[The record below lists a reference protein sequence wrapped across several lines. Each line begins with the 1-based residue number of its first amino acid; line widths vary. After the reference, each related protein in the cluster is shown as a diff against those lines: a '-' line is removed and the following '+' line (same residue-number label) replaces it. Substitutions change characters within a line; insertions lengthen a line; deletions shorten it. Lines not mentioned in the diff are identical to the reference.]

1 MSGKTVRVMMAEDQR
16 LFAESL
22 KTLLEIYADDIEIV
36 HIVGNGAEA
45 VEAAARLKPDVI
57 LMDVKMPIMDG
68 VEAVRAI
75 IAADASARIVML
87 STFNEADYVNRA
99 LEFGAVGYLLKDIT
113 PTGLIASIR
122 AVTEGVTQISP
133 AIARR
138 LVDRR
143 FESYRVRCGKF
154 KWFENLTLREREVF
168 KLVAKGYDNQ
178 EIANELHIA
187 YQTVRNYVSSI
198 YSKLNVQDRFQIIK
212 HAQKLL
218 Q

>member
-1 MSGKTVRVMMAEDQR
+1 MNGETVRVMMAEDQR

-36 HIVGNGAEA
+36 HIAGNGAEA

-143 FESYRVRCGKF
+143 FESYRVRSGKF
-154 KWFENLTLREREVF
+154 DWFENLTLREREVF

>member
-1 MSGKTVRVMMAEDQR
+1 MNGETVRVMMAEDQR

-36 HIVGNGAEA
+36 HIAGNGAEA

-143 FESYRVRCGKF
+143 FESYRVRSGKF
-154 KWFENLTLREREVF
+154 DWFENLTLREREVF

-212 HAQKLL
+212 HAQKLM

>member
-1 MSGKTVRVMMAEDQR
+1 MNGKRVRVMMAEDQS

-22 KTLLEIYADDIEIV
+22 KTLLEIYTDDIEIV
-36 HIVGNGAEA
+36 HIAVNGEEA

-68 VEAVRAI
+68 VEAVKKI
-75 IAADASARIVML
+75 IDSDASARIVML

-113 PTGLIASIR
+113 PTGLAASIR

-133 AIARR
+133 GIARK
-138 LVDRR
+138 LVDRK
-143 FESYRVRCGKF
+143 FESISVESGKF

-168 KLVAKGYDNQ
+168 KLVAKGCDNQ

-187 YQTVRNYVSSI
+187 YQMVRNYVSSI

>member
-1 MSGKTVRVMMAEDQR
+1 MNGKRVRVMMAEDQS

-22 KTLLEIYADDIEIV
+22 KTLLEIYTDDIEIV
-36 HIVGNGAEA
+36 HIAVNGEEA

-57 LMDVKMPIMDG
+57 LMDVKMPIMGG
-68 VEAVRAI
+68 VEAVKKI
-75 IAADASARIVML
+75 IDSDASARIVML

-113 PTGLIASIR
+113 PTGLAASIR

-133 AIARR
+133 GIARK
-138 LVDRR
+138 LVDRK
-143 FESYRVRCGKF
+143 FESISVESGKF

>member
-1 MSGKTVRVMMAEDQR
+1 MNGKRVRVMMAEDQS

-22 KTLLEIYADDIEIV
+22 KTLLEIYTDDIEIV
-36 HIVGNGAEA
+36 HIAVNGEEA

-68 VEAVRAI
+68 VEAVKKI
-75 IAADASARIVML
+75 IDSDASARIVML

-113 PTGLIASIR
+113 PTGLAASIR

-133 AIARR
+133 GIARK
-138 LVDRR
+138 LVDRK
-143 FESYRVRCGKF
+143 FESISVESGKF

-168 KLVAKGYDNQ
+168 KLVAKGCENQ

>member
-1 MSGKTVRVMMAEDQR
+1 MNGETVRVMMAEDQR

-36 HIVGNGAEA
+36 HIAVNGAEA

-75 IAADASARIVML
+75 MAADASARIVML

-143 FESYRVRCGKF
+143 FESYRVRSGKF
-154 KWFENLTLREREVF
+154 DWFENLTLREREVF

>member
-1 MSGKTVRVMMAEDQR
+1 MNAETVRVMMAEDQR

-36 HIVGNGAEA
+36 HIVANGKEA

-75 IAADASARIVML
+75 IAVDASARIVML

-143 FESYRVRCGKF
+143 FESYRVRSGKF
-154 KWFENLTLREREVF
+154 DWFENLTLREREVF

>member
-1 MSGKTVRVMMAEDQR
+1 MNGKRVRVMMAEDQS

-22 KTLLEIYADDIEIV
+22 KTLLEIYTDDIEIV
-36 HIVGNGAEA
+36 HIAVNGEEA

-68 VEAVRAI
+68 VEAVKKI
-75 IAADASARIVML
+75 IDSDASARIVML

-113 PTGLIASIR
+113 PTGLAASIR

-133 AIARR
+133 GIARK
-138 LVDRR
+138 LVDRK
-143 FESYRVRCGKF
+143 FESISVESGKF

-168 KLVAKGYDNQ
+168 KLVAKGCDNQ

>member
-1 MSGKTVRVMMAEDQR
+1 MNGKGVRVMMAEDQS

-22 KTLLEIYADDIEIV
+22 KTLLEIYTDDIEIV
-36 HIVGNGAEA
+36 HIAVNGEEA

-68 VEAVRAI
+68 VEAVKKI
-75 IAADASARIVML
+75 IDSDASARIVML

-113 PTGLIASIR
+113 PTGLAASIR

-133 AIARR
+133 GIARK
-138 LVDRR
+138 LVDRK
-143 FESYRVRCGKF
+143 FESISVESGKF
-154 KWFENLTLREREVF
+154 DWFENLTLREREVF
-168 KLVAKGYDNQ
+168 NLVAKGYDNQ

>member
-1 MSGKTVRVMMAEDQR
+1 MNGETVRVMMAEDQR

-22 KTLLEIYADDIEIV
+22 KTLLEIYADDIEIIHIAV
-36 HIVGNGAEA
+36 HGAEA

-143 FESYRVRCGKF
+143 FASYRVRSGKF
-154 KWFENLTLREREVF
+154 DWFENLTLREREVF

>member
-1 MSGKTVRVMMAEDQR
+1 MNGETVRVMMAEDQR

-36 HIVGNGAEA
+36 HIAGNGAEA

-87 STFNEADYVNRA
+87 STFNEAGYVNRA

-143 FESYRVRCGKF
+143 FESYRVRSGKF
-154 KWFENLTLREREVF
+154 DWFENLTLREREVF

>member
-1 MSGKTVRVMMAEDQR
+1 MNGKRVRVMMAEDQS

-22 KTLLEIYADDIEIV
+22 KSLLEIYTDDIEIV
-36 HIVGNGAEA
+36 HIAVNGEEA

-57 LMDVKMPIMDG
+57 LMDVKMPIMGG
-68 VEAVRAI
+68 VEAVKKI
-75 IAADASARIVML
+75 IDSDASARIVML

-113 PTGLIASIR
+113 PTGLAASIR

-133 AIARR
+133 GIARK
-138 LVDRR
+138 LVDRK
-143 FESYRVRCGKF
+143 FESISVESGKF

>member
-1 MSGKTVRVMMAEDQR
+1 MNGKRVRVMMAEDQS

-22 KTLLEIYADDIEIV
+22 KTLLEIYTDDIEIV
-36 HIVGNGAEA
+36 HIAVNGEEV

-68 VEAVRAI
+68 VEAVKKI
-75 IAADASARIVML
+75 IDSDASARIVML

-113 PTGLIASIR
+113 PTGLAASIR

-133 AIARR
+133 GIARK
-138 LVDRR
+138 LVDRK
-143 FESYRVRCGKF
+143 FESISVESGKF

-168 KLVAKGYDNQ
+168 KLVAKGCDNQ

>member
-1 MSGKTVRVMMAEDQR
+1 MNGKRVRVMMAEDQS

-22 KTLLEIYADDIEIV
+22 KTLLEIYTDDIEIV
-36 HIVGNGAEA
+36 HIAVNGEEA

-57 LMDVKMPIMDG
+57 LMDVKMPIMGG
-68 VEAVRAI
+68 VEAVKKI
-75 IAADASARIVML
+75 IDSDASARIVML

-113 PTGLIASIR
+113 PTGLAASIR

-133 AIARR
+133 GIARK
-138 LVDRR
+138 LVDRK
-143 FESYRVRCGKF
+143 FESISVESGKF

-168 KLVAKGYDNQ
+168 KLVAKGCDNQ

>member
-1 MSGKTVRVMMAEDQR
+1 MNGKGVRVMMAEDQS

-22 KTLLEIYADDIEIV
+22 KTLLEIYTDDIEIV
-36 HIVGNGAEA
+36 HIAVNGEEA

-68 VEAVRAI
+68 VEAVKKI
-75 IAADASARIVML
+75 IDSDASARIVML

-113 PTGLIASIR
+113 PTGLAASIR

-133 AIARR
+133 GIARK
-138 LVDRR
+138 LVDRK
-143 FESYRVRCGKF
+143 FESISVESGKF

-168 KLVAKGYDNQ
+168 KLVAKGCDNQ

>member
-1 MSGKTVRVMMAEDQR
+1 MNGKGVRVMMAEDQS

-22 KTLLEIYADDIEIV
+22 KTLLEIYTDDIEIV
-36 HIVGNGAEA
+36 HIAVNGEEA

-87 STFNEADYVNRA
+87 STFNEAGYVNRA

-113 PTGLIASIR
+113 PTGLAASIR

-133 AIARR
+133 GIARK
-138 LVDRR
+138 LVDRK
-143 FESYRVRCGKF
+143 FESISVESGKF

-168 KLVAKGYDNQ
+168 KLVAKGCDNQ

-198 YSKLNVQDRFQIIK
+198 YSKLDVQDRFQIIK
-212 HAQKLL
+212 HAQKLM

>member
-1 MSGKTVRVMMAEDQR
+1 MSAETVRVMMAEDQS

-22 KTLLEIYADDIEIV
+22 KTLLEIYADDIKII
-36 HIVGNGAEA
+36 HIAANGEEA
-45 VEAAARLKPDVI
+45 VRAAAHLKPDVI
-57 LMDVKMPIMDG
+57 LMDVKMPVMDG
-68 VEAVRAI
+68 VEAVRKILAE
-75 IAADASARIVML
+75 DRSARIVML

-133 AIARR
+133 GIARK
-138 LVDRR
+138 LVDRK
-143 FESYRVRCGKF
+143 FESYSVRSGKF
-154 KWFENLTLREREVF
+154 EWFESLTLREREVF
-168 KLVAKGYDNQ
+168 KLVAKGCDNQ

>member
-1 MSGKTVRVMMAEDQR
+1 MNGKGVRVMMAEDQS

-22 KTLLEIYADDIEIV
+22 KTLLEIYTDDIEIV
-36 HIVGNGAEA
+36 HIAVNGEEA

-68 VEAVRAI
+68 VEAVKKI
-75 IAADASARIVML
+75 IDSDASARIVML

-113 PTGLIASIR
+113 PTGLAASIR

-133 AIARR
+133 GIARK
-138 LVDRR
+138 LVDRK
-143 FESYRVRCGKF
+143 FESISVESGKF

>member
-1 MSGKTVRVMMAEDQR
+1 MNGKRVRVMMAEDQS

-22 KTLLEIYADDIEIV
+22 KTLLEIYTDDIEIV
-36 HIVGNGAEA
+36 HIAVNGEEA

-68 VEAVRAI
+68 VEAVKKI
-75 IAADASARIVML
+75 IDSDASARIVML
-87 STFNEADYVNRA
+87 STFNEVDYVNRA

-113 PTGLIASIR
+113 PTGLAASIR

-133 AIARR
+133 GIARK
-138 LVDRR
+138 LVDRK
-143 FESYRVRCGKF
+143 FESISVESGKF

-168 KLVAKGYDNQ
+168 KLVAKGCDNQ

>member
-45 VEAAARLKPDVI
+45 VEVAARLKPDVI

-143 FESYRVRCGKF
+143 FESYRVRSGKF
-154 KWFENLTLREREVF
+154 DWFENLTLREREVF

>member
-1 MSGKTVRVMMAEDQR
+1 MNGKGVRVMMAEDQS

-22 KTLLEIYADDIEIV
+22 KTLLEIYTDDIEIV
-36 HIVGNGAEA
+36 HIAVNGEEA

-113 PTGLIASIR
+113 PTGLAASIR

-133 AIARR
+133 GIARK
-138 LVDRR
+138 LVDRK
-143 FESYRVRCGKF
+143 FESISVESGKF

-168 KLVAKGYDNQ
+168 KLVAKGCDNQ

-198 YSKLNVQDRFQIIK
+198 YSKLDVQDRFQIIK
-212 HAQKLL
+212 HAQKLM

>member
-1 MSGKTVRVMMAEDQR
+1 MNGETVRVMMAEDQR

-36 HIVGNGAEA
+36 HIVANGTEA

-133 AIARR
+133 AIARS

-143 FESYRVRCGKF
+143 FESYRVRSGKF
-154 KWFENLTLREREVF
+154 DWFENLTLREREVF

>member
-1 MSGKTVRVMMAEDQR
+1 MNGETVRVMMAEDQR

-36 HIVGNGAEA
+36 HIVANGTEA

-143 FESYRVRCGKF
+143 FESYRVRSGKF
-154 KWFENLTLREREVF
+154 DWFENLTLREREVF

>member
-1 MSGKTVRVMMAEDQR
+1 MNGKGVRVMMAEDQS

-22 KTLLEIYADDIEIV
+22 KTLLEIYTDDIEIV
-36 HIVGNGAEA
+36 HIAVNGEEA

-68 VEAVRAI
+68 VEAVKKI
-75 IAADASARIVML
+75 IDSDASARIVML

-113 PTGLIASIR
+113 PTGLAASIR

-133 AIARR
+133 GITRK
-138 LVDRR
+138 LVDRK
-143 FESYRVRCGKF
+143 FESISVESGKF

-168 KLVAKGYDNQ
+168 KLVAKGCDNQ

>member
-1 MSGKTVRVMMAEDQR
+1 MNGKRVRVMMAEDQS

-22 KTLLEIYADDIEIV
+22 KTLLEIYTDDIEIV
-36 HIVGNGAEA
+36 HIAVNGEEA

-57 LMDVKMPIMDG
+57 LMDVKMPLMSG
-68 VEAVRAI
+68 VEAVKKI
-75 IAADASARIVML
+75 IDSDASARIVML

-113 PTGLIASIR
+113 PTGLAASIR

-133 AIARR
+133 GIARK
-138 LVDRR
+138 LVDRK
-143 FESYRVRCGKF
+143 FESISVESGKF

-168 KLVAKGYDNQ
+168 KLVAKGCDNQ

>member
-36 HIVGNGAEA
+36 HIAANGKEA
-45 VEAAARLKPDVI
+45 VEAAVRLKPDVI
-57 LMDVKMPIMDG
+57 LMDVKMPGMDG
-68 VEAVRAI
+68 VEATGKI

-99 LEFGAVGYLLKDIT
+99 LELGAVGYLLKDLT

-143 FESYRVRCGKF
+143 FESYRVRSGKF
-154 KWFENLTLREREVF
+154 DWFENLTFREREVF

-198 YSKLNVQDRFQIIK
+198 YSKLDVQDRFQIIK

>member
-1 MSGKTVRVMMAEDQR
+1 MNGETVRVMMAEDQR

-36 HIVGNGAEA
+36 HIAANGKEA
-45 VEAAARLKPDVI
+45 VEAAARLGPDVI
-57 LMDVKMPIMDG
+57 LMDVKMPGMDG
-68 VEAVRAI
+68 VEATGKI
-75 IAADASARIVML
+75 IAADESARIVML

-99 LEFGAVGYLLKDIT
+99 LELGAVGYLLKDIT

-143 FESYRVRCGKF
+143 FESYRVRSGKF
-154 KWFENLTLREREVF
+154 DWFENLTLREREVF

>member
-1 MSGKTVRVMMAEDQR
+1 MNGKRVRVMMAEDQS

-22 KTLLEIYADDIEIV
+22 KTLLEIYTDDIEIV
-36 HIVGNGAEA
+36 HIAVNGEEA

-68 VEAVRAI
+68 VEAVKKI
-75 IAADASARIVML
+75 IDSDASARIVML
-87 STFNEADYVNRA
+87 STFNEADYVNPA

-113 PTGLIASIR
+113 PTGLAASIR

-133 AIARR
+133 GIARK
-138 LVDRR
+138 LVDRK
-143 FESYRVRCGKF
+143 FESISVESGKF

-168 KLVAKGYDNQ
+168 KLVAKGCDNQ

>member
-1 MSGKTVRVMMAEDQR
+1 MNGETVRVMMAEDQR

-36 HIVGNGAEA
+36 HIVANGKEA
-45 VEAAARLKPDVI
+45 VEASARLKPDVI

-75 IAADASARIVML
+75 IAVDASARIVML

-143 FESYRVRCGKF
+143 FESYRVRSGKF
-154 KWFENLTLREREVF
+154 DWFENLTLREREVF

>member
-1 MSGKTVRVMMAEDQR
+1 MNGKKVRVMMAEDQS

-22 KTLLEIYADDIEIV
+22 KTLLEIYTDDIEIV
-36 HIVGNGAEA
+36 HIAVNGEEA

-57 LMDVKMPIMDG
+57 LMDVKMPIMGG
-68 VEAVRAI
+68 VEAVKKI
-75 IAADASARIVML
+75 IDSDASARIVML

-113 PTGLIASIR
+113 PTGLAASIR

-133 AIARR
+133 GIARK
-138 LVDRR
+138 LVDRK
-143 FESYRVRCGKF
+143 FESISVESGKF

-168 KLVAKGYDNQ
+168 KLVAKGCDNQ

>member
-1 MSGKTVRVMMAEDQR
+1 MAEDQS

-22 KTLLEIYADDIEIV
+22 KTLLEIYTDDIEIV
-36 HIVGNGAEA
+36 HIAVNGEEA

-68 VEAVRAI
+68 VEAVKKI
-75 IAADASARIVML
+75 IDSDASARIVML

-113 PTGLIASIR
+113 PTGLAASIR

-133 AIARR
+133 GIARK
-138 LVDRR
+138 LVDRK
-143 FESYRVRCGKF
+143 FESISVESGKF

-168 KLVAKGYDNQ
+168 KLVAKGCDNQ

>member
-1 MSGKTVRVMMAEDQR
+1 MNGETVRVMMAEDQR

-75 IAADASARIVML
+75 IAVDASARIVML

-143 FESYRVRCGKF
+143 FESYRVRSGKF
-154 KWFENLTLREREVF
+154 DWFENLTLREREVF

>member
-1 MSGKTVRVMMAEDQR
+1 MNGKGVRVMMAEDQS

-22 KTLLEIYADDIEIV
+22 KTLLEIYTDDIEIV
-36 HIVGNGAEA
+36 HIAGNGAEA

-143 FESYRVRCGKF
+143 FESYRVRSGKF
-154 KWFENLTLREREVF
+154 DWFENLTLREREVF

-198 YSKLNVQDRFQIIK
+198 YSKLNVQDRCQIIK

>member
-1 MSGKTVRVMMAEDQR
+1 MNGKRVRVMMAEDQS

-22 KTLLEIYADDIEIV
+22 KTLLEIYTDDIEIV
-36 HIVGNGAEA
+36 HIAVNGEEA

-68 VEAVRAI
+68 VEAVKKI
-75 IAADASARIVML
+75 IDSDASTRIVML

-113 PTGLIASIR
+113 PTGLAASIR

-133 AIARR
+133 GIARK
-138 LVDRR
+138 LVDRK
-143 FESYRVRCGKF
+143 FESISVESGKF

-198 YSKLNVQDRFQIIK
+198 YSKLDVQDRFQIIK

>member
-1 MSGKTVRVMMAEDQR
+1 MNGETVRVMMAEDQR

-22 KTLLEIYADDIEIV
+22 KTLLEIYADDIEII

-143 FESYRVRCGKF
+143 FESYRVRSGKF
-154 KWFENLTLREREVF
+154 DWFENLTLREREVF

>member
-1 MSGKTVRVMMAEDQR
+1 MNGKGVRVMMAEDQS

-22 KTLLEIYADDIEIV
+22 KTLLEIYTDDIEIV
-36 HIVGNGAEA
+36 HLAVNGEEA

-87 STFNEADYVNRA
+87 STFNEAGYVNRA

-113 PTGLIASIR
+113 PTGLAASIR

-133 AIARR
+133 GIARK
-138 LVDRR
+138 LVDRK
-143 FESYRVRCGKF
+143 FESISVESGKF

-168 KLVAKGYDNQ
+168 KLVAKGCDNQ

-198 YSKLNVQDRFQIIK
+198 YSKLDVQDRFQIIK
-212 HAQKLL
+212 HAQKLM

>member
-1 MSGKTVRVMMAEDQR
+1 MNGKRVRVMMAEDQS

-22 KTLLEIYADDIEIV
+22 KTLLEIYTDDIEIV
-36 HIVGNGAEA
+36 HIAVNGEEA

-68 VEAVRAI
+68 VEAVKKI
-75 IAADASARIVML
+75 IDSDASARIVML

-113 PTGLIASIR
+113 PTGLAASIR

-133 AIARR
+133 GIARK
-138 LVDRR
+138 LVDRK
-143 FESYRVRCGKF
+143 FESISVESGKF